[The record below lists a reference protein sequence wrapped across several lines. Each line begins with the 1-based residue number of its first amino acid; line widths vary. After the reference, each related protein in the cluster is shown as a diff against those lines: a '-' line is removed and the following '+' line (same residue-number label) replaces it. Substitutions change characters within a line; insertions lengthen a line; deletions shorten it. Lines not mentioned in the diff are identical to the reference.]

1 MDREIIVSTH
11 KKRELISITSL
22 IQQEIDR
29 QKFRE
34 GLIYLFLPHA
44 TAGFWLNED
53 EERLKADVLEF
64 FQRLTESADWRH
76 NRIDDNAE
84 AHLLSGL
91 LKPYLL
97 LAVQN
102 QKLILGTWQEVFLV
116 ELDGPRERTIQL
128 HFIQT

>member
-64 FQRLTESADWRH
+64 FHQLVDGKDWRH
-76 NRIDDNAE
+76 NEIDDNAS

-97 LAVQN
+97 LAVKDSQ
-102 QKLILGTWQEVFLV
+102 LVLGTWQEVFLV

-128 HFIQT
+128 HFIRT